1 MNVELSEPLASGAPF
16 VAPVLTKRLRALHRD
31 PAGAHTLSSLG
42 VSVNVRIEVGAAVG
56 TPPDGAEIALAA
68 EGGEQFFPVFH
79 GTLRVEAV
87 DTFSSL
93 LVLRGDYDVPFG
105 ILGKLF
111 DRTVLL
117 TVAERSLQT
126 FLGELR
132 DELAAHVL
140 RQIAH

>member
-42 VSVNVRIEVGAAVG
+42 VSINVRIEVGDTVG

-68 EGGEQFFPVFH
+68 AEGEAFFPVFH
-79 GTLRVEAV
+79 GTLRVEPI
-87 DTFSSL
+87 DTFSSR
-93 LVLRGDYDVPFG
+93 LVLRGTYEVPFG
-105 ILGKLF
+105 VLGAIV
-111 DRTVLL
+111 DRTVMF

-132 DELAAHVL
+132 DEVAAQVI
-140 RQIAH
+140 RQIAQ